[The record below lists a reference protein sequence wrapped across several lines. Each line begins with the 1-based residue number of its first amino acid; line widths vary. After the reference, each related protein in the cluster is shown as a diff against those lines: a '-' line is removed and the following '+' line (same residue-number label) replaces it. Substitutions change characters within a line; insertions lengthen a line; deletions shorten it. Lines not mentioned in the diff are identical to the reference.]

1 MTKKILVFP
10 DQVDGEE
17 QHEGGHH
24 GPDRDDHHGEALHPQ
39 QVGVAAP
46 HNAVIPEMWGN
57 HTQPV
62 PSILQSHTHGVAH
75 VRELVFLC

>member
-24 GPDRDDHHGEALHPQ
+24 GPDRDDQHGEALHPQ

-46 HNAVIPEMWGN
+46 HNAVVPGGDVGGITHN
-57 HTQPV
+57 LFPV
-62 PSILQSHTHGVAH
+62 SCSLTHM
-75 VRELVFLC
+75 E